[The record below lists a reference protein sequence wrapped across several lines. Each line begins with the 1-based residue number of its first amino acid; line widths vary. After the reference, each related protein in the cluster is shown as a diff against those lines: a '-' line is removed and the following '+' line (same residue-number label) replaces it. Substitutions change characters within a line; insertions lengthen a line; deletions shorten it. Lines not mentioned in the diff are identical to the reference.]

1 MGGRKSCSA
10 KNPTVQQVWSAVASL
25 FICAY
30 TEQKC
35 VYMRAKVQ
43 VKCLCAKKKKSVRD
57 VAAAAAALSVFAG
70 RNKSEAEKCVGFFFL
85 SFFLQRSG
93 NSGQVR
99 KGVFLE

>member
-43 VKCLCAKKKKSVRD
+43 VKCLCAKKKKSVRE

-70 RNKSEAEKCVGFFFL
+70 RNKSEAEKCVGFFF
-85 SFFLQRSG
+85 SFFFLAK
-93 NSGQVR
+93 VR
-99 KGVFLE
+99 EQWPSEKKVFS